1 MIFKKR
7 LNGTIDKFI
16 DNEFVGNF
24 YPNDD
29 SNPNSIEFDSWLLEG
44 NAAEYSNLENLESAK
59 LLKINQCKTYLNNTD
74 WQIIALTER
83 NRVVDE
89 DVATNRPL
97 AVSLQAEITAC
108 TTLEE
113 LNNININFE

>member
-1 MIFKKR
+1 MKYLKNPETNQIVKS
-7 LNGTIDKFI
+7 
-16 DNEFVGNF
+16 NEFGPF
-24 YPNDD
+24 
-29 SNPNSIEFDSWLLEG
+29 FDSWVELTQEEIDAYELE
-44 NAAEYSNLENLESAK
+44 EAK
-59 LLKINQCKTYLNNTD
+59 TVKINQCKTYLNNTD

-83 NRVVDE
+83 NRVVNE

-97 AVSLQAEITAC
+97 AVSLQAEIAAC

>member
-1 MIFKKR
+1 M
-7 LNGTIDKFI
+7 KFLKNPST
-16 DNEFVGNF
+16 NEIVKGEAFGA
-24 YPNDD
+24 Y
-29 SNPNSIEFDSWLLEG
+29 FDSWEELTQSEIDAYELQE
-44 NAAEYSNLENLESAK
+44 AK
-59 LLKINQCKTYLNNTD
+59 NIKISLCRTYLAKTD
-74 WQIIALTER
+74 WQIIAFTER

-97 AVSLQAEITAC
+97 AVSRQDEIAAC

>member
-1 MIFKKR
+1 MKYLK
-7 LNGTIDKFI
+7 NPAT
-16 DNEFVGNF
+16 NEIVKGESFGAF
-24 YPNDD
+24 
-29 SNPNSIEFDSWLLEG
+29 FDSWIELTQDEIDAYELE
-44 NAAEYSNLENLESAK
+44 EAK
-59 LLKINQCKTYLNNTD
+59 TVKINQCKGYLNNTD

-97 AVSLQAEITAC
+97 AVSLQAEIAAC

>member
-1 MIFKKR
+1 MTQEEIKLQPHKIVNGIAILLTESEIAE
-7 LNGTIDKFI
+7 LNQAPSEED
-16 DNEFVGNF
+16 
-24 YPNDD
+24 
-29 SNPNSIEFDSWLLEG
+29 LL
-44 NAAEYSNLENLESAK
+44 NQLNLQK
-59 LLKINQCKTYLNNTD
+59 QVKINQCKTYLNNTD

-83 NRVVDE
+83 NRAVDE

-113 LNNININFE
+113 LNNINIDFS

>member
-1 MIFKKR
+1 MKYLKNPETNQIVKS
-7 LNGTIDKFI
+7 
-16 DNEFVGNF
+16 NEFGPF
-24 YPNDD
+24 
-29 SNPNSIEFDSWLLEG
+29 FDSWIELTQDEIDAYELE
-44 NAAEYSNLENLESAK
+44 EAK
-59 LLKINQCKTYLNNTD
+59 KIKINQCKAYLNNTD

-89 DVATNRPL
+89 DVAINRPL